1 MHVLRIQATDAG
13 GMTSQAT
20 VKVYL
25 SDVNDQ
31 HPTFVATPYS
41 FRVREGLS
49 KATVGSVKAVDSDTA
64 KNAVVKYSILP
75 PETSEGKGQ
84 SDSVDLFTVDA
95 DTGEIRTVTEL
106 DFETQVYAYFCIS
119 KCAVFNE
126 CSTKIFSKLTIYQ
139 EIQVIFPK
147 KNHQGLASS
156 TWYMVK

>member
-75 PETSEGKGQ
+75 TETSEGEDQ
-84 SDSVDLFTVDA
+84 SNSVDLFTVDA

-126 CSTKIFSKLTIYQ
+126 CSTKIFSKLTMFQ

-147 KNHQGLASS
+147 KNR
-156 TWYMVK
+156 

>member
-1 MHVLRIQATDAG
+1 MHILRIQATDAG

-75 PETSEGKGQ
+75 QETSEGEDQ
-84 SDSVDLFTVDA
+84 SNSVDLFTVDA

-106 DFETQVYAYFCIS
+106 DFETQVYMHISVSQSVQCLIKVRQKSSQSLQYFR
-119 KCAVFNE
+119 KF
-126 CSTKIFSKLTIYQ
+126 KLLFQKKTIK
-139 EIQVIFPK
+139 VWPTRL
-147 KNHQGLASS
+147 G
-156 TWYMVK
+156 MVK